1 LLLLQQLVVHKGY
14 LLHRKEK
21 GKSDGSHRALRSA
34 SGKQK
39 KKQKAKEAEV
49 VAQNQ
54 VVLFDNKNSLAN
66 FSA

>member
-1 LLLLQQLVVHKGY
+1 MITQL
-14 LLHRKEK
+14 
-21 GKSDGSHRALRSA
+21 GSP